1 MDLHSVSSFWN
12 QWYCQI
18 CQFFLK
24 GQDAR
29 GKKPSLVFVF
39 THPITN
45 AMKTNMIDA
54 SIYNLYI
61 TITYIWVIYIYIWVI
76 YHVYGLYEGNPSFCC
91 LNFPNLHSSVCCF
104 YETSS
109 SRCCFF
115 YHPHYIPIY
124 IPLYLQYYHDTH
136 LYTHHSYRATM
147 APLHFRPNRLP
158 SRLTSAE
165 PPSPKPKRR
174 VSFGR
179 PRKTARGWK
188 KSVGLV
194 AMFGE

>member
-1 MDLHSVSSFWN
+1 MVIFHSYVS
-12 QWYCQI
+12 
-18 CQFFLK
+18 LPE
-24 GQDAR
+24 G
-29 GKKPSLVFVF
+29 
-39 THPITN
+39 
-45 AMKTNMIDA
+45 NMIQSQYLLPQFSEFA
-54 SIYNLYI
+54 FL
-61 TITYIWVIYIYIWVI
+61 
-76 YHVYGLYEGNPSFCC
+76 GLRR
-91 LNFPNLHSSVCCF
+91 F

-115 YHPHYIPIY
+115 YHPHYIAIY

-147 APLHFRPNRLP
+147 APFHFRPNRLP